1 MRSLSMMGIWTALVL
16 LIAGTLIW
24 LANMGILN
32 WNWGRDWP
40 WILIVLGILGIA
52 GAIWRRVRNAIRRKP
67 TARRVIRVNRAE
79 ILKDLE
85 EGKITS
91 EEAERRLRGE

>member
-1 MRSLSMMGIWTALVL
+1 MRRLTMMGIWTALVL
-16 LIAGTLIW
+16 LIVGALIW

-52 GAIWRRVRNAIRRKP
+52 GAIWRKVRNAIRRRP
-67 TARRVIRVNRAE
+67 TVRRVIRVNRAE

-91 EEAERRLRGE
+91 EEAERRLRGD